1 MKSRQLITP
10 EIRIQAAQRF
20 DSPAAVMARQ
30 LSHQATKLA
39 KMPLRTHD
47 EGGRVEPVLIGIADT
62 EVARL
67 FEWND
72 YFFFIPEPISI
83 IPPPN
88 KATPTAKNMK
98 ALCP

>member
-1 MKSRQLITP
+1 MSG
-10 EIRIQAAQRF
+10 
-20 DSPAAVMARQ
+20 
-30 LSHQATKLA
+30 
-39 KMPLRTHD
+39 LRAWS
-47 EGGRVEPVLIGIADT
+47 GRTVLEEPVLGGIADT
-62 EVARL
+62 DVARL
-67 FEWND
+67 FEWNN